1 MQTSYHNEYS
11 HKLGRNMEY
20 KVYGHKGKP
29 VLVFPTSKG
38 RFYQYE
44 DFGMIHALSRFIN
57 DGTIQL
63 WAADGIDWET
73 FFSDNWN
80 SWDKIARIKRHEQ
93 YFSYINEELIPA
105 ILQTSQYNNGGQEQ
119 QLLLTGCSMGAYHS
133 ANFYF
138 RYPWSVDTV
147 IALSGVYSTNYF
159 FGDYKPTEIY
169 LNSPIDYLKG
179 NQDGY
184 YMDKFRKSKL
194 IFCCGH
200 GAYEAPML
208 NETYALKSVLEAKDI
223 PAWFDFWGTDSKHDW
238 DWWQKQIVYFMEKA
252 LA

>member
-1 MQTSYHNEYS
+1 MQTNYHNEYS
-11 HKLGRNMEY
+11 HHLGRQIEY

-44 DFGMIHALSRFIN
+44 DFGMIHALSGFIN

-73 FFSDNWN
+73 FFADDSN
-80 SWDKIARIKRHEQ
+80 SWDQIARIKRHEQ
-93 YFSYINEELIPA
+93 YFNYIKEELIPA
-105 ILQTSQYNNGGQEQ
+105 ILQKSKENNGGQEQ

-138 RYPWSVDTV
+138 RYPQSVDAL
-147 IALSGVYSTNYF
+147 IALSGLYSTDYF
-159 FGDYKPTEIY
+159 FGQYKPTEIY
-169 LNSPIDYLKG
+169 LNSPLDYLKG
-179 NQDGY
+179 PQPTQ
-184 YMDKFRKSKL
+184 YMEKFKTSKL
-194 IFCCGH
+194 FFCCGQ
-200 GAYEAPML
+200 GAYESPMID
-208 NETYALKSVLEAKDI
+208 ETYALKSLLEAKGI
-223 PAWFDFWGTDSKHDW
+223 PAQVDFWGTDSKHDW

-252 LA
+252 LS

>member
-1 MQTSYHNEYS
+1 MQINYYNEYS
-11 HKLGRNMEY
+11 DKLGRQMEY
-20 KVYGHKGKP
+20 KVYGYKGKP

-44 DFGMIHALSRFIN
+44 DFGMINVLSGFIN
-57 DGTIQL
+57 DGKIQL
-63 WAADGIDWET
+63 WTVDGIDGET
-73 FFSDNWN
+73 FFSD

-93 YFSYINEELIPA
+93 YFNYINEEFIPS
-105 ILQTSQYNNGGQEQ
+105 ILQKSKENNGGQEQ

-138 RYPWSVDTV
+138 RYPRLVDTV

-169 LNSPIDYLKG
+169 LNSPTDYLKG
-179 NQDGY
+179 DQDSY
-184 YMDKFRKSKL
+184 YIDKFRNSKL

-200 GAYEAPML
+200 GAYEESML
-208 NETYALKSVLEAKDI
+208 NETYALKSVLETRGI
-223 PAWFDFWGTDSKHDW
+223 PAWFDFWGADSKHDW
-238 DWWQKQIVYFMEKA
+238 DWWQKQIVYFMGKVVS
-252 LA
+252 